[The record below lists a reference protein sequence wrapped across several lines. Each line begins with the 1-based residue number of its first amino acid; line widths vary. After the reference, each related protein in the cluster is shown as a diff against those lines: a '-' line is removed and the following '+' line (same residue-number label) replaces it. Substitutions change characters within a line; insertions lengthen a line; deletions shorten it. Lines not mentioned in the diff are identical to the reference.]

1 LRALIVALLT
11 GDHNGD
17 VRSADELL
25 TVLGSLDEPGAGE
38 GKFWRRRPSAP
49 G

>member
-11 GDHNGD
+11 GDQNGA

-25 TVLGSLDEPGAGE
+25 AVLGSLGEPGAGQ